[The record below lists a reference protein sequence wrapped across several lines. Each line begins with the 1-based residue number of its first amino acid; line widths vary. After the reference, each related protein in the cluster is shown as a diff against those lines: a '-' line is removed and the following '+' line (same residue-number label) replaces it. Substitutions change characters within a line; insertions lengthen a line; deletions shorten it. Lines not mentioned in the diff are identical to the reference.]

1 MAALPFPSHATS
13 TIASSSLGNAF
24 LPGAISEPDLVGKLI
39 AGGLGWAAPPP
50 AQGTPLPMPVFAVA
64 TGGGSVG
71 YPH

>member
-1 MAALPFPSHATS
+1 MAALPFPSRATR

-24 LPGAISEPDLVGKLI
+24 LPGAISEPDLACKLI
-39 AGGLGWAAPPP
+39 SGGLDWIAPQP